1 MPRVGQVARCQG
13 SPLTGPPFLPPQ
25 EEYEE
30 LDIIHKEEKIQLE
43 ELQTRYEVLVEE
55 FSQIREEREINS
67 KKRME
72 AEQDMMRMVK
82 AATLIQA
89 VWKGY
94 LVRSLLRSKRKKRGK
109 GKGKGEKGKGKGKG
123 KK

>member
-1 MPRVGQVARCQG
+1 MGACRGRGRQARCQV
-13 SPLTGPPFLPPQ
+13 SPATDPPQ
-25 EEYEE
+25 DEYEE

-43 ELQTRYEVLVEE
+43 ELQRRYELLVEE
-55 FSQIREEREINS
+55 FSQIREEREITS

-72 AEQDMMRMVK
+72 DEQEMMRMVR

-109 GKGKGEKGKGKGKG
+109 GKAKGEKGKGKGK
-123 KK
+123 K

>member
-1 MPRVGQVARCQG
+1 MPGEPTA
-13 SPLTGPPFLPPQ
+13 PPQ
-25 EEYEE
+25 DEYEE

-43 ELQTRYEVLVEE
+43 ELQQRYEVLVEE
-55 FSQIREEREINS
+55 FAQIREEREINS

-72 AEQDMMRMVK
+72 AEQEMMRMVR

-109 GKGKGEKGKGKGKG
+109 GKAKSEKGKGKGRK
-123 KK
+123 